1 MSSAPGGSLTP
12 FRRVSGFLR
21 AHRGAYLAG
30 VLALF
35 VTDMAGVYATHVKTD
50 ALARFGG
57 LDAPGGDGTRREIAW
72 ICAFFLGATLLQAV
86 GRYFWRMFF
95 LVASHRIA
103 RELRGSLYEKLGRL
117 PLGFFHR
124 TPTGDIMSRGTNDMD
139 AIRMMLGP
147 GVLIAIDTLFYLA
160 VVPPLLFMTSP
171 RLSLWIFLML
181 PVLFFVVRH
190 FQKRVETRWTDVQA
204 QLSVISAKVQEST
217 AGARVVKA
225 YGQEEAEGRDFGR
238 LLDDHFGKQVALNR
252 VQSVFNPLL
261 VALAR
266 GGIAVI
272 LGFGGWLVLGGQIGF
287 AVLVKFLFFLD
298 LLVWPMM
305 GLGHVIALLQQGAVS
320 LRRLNE
326 ILNEQE
332 EAYRPAPGGA
342 APGAIARGAV
352 ELRDLTFSYPG
363 SRRPALAGVS
373 AVIPAGSTVALVGP
387 VGSGKSTLAHLLP
400 RLYEPPRGTV
410 FVDGIDVL
418 DYPLQELRRAVGFVP
433 QNPFLFSDT
442 VRENIAFANP
452 AGIPQTDVAWAAR
465 VAQFAEEVE
474 RLPRRYEEMLGE
486 RGVNLS
492 GGQRQ
497 RATIARALLVKPK
510 ILVLDDCL
518 ASVDLETEHRIMQ
531 ELAPLLKQTTC
542 LWVTHRVLS
551 TRGVDRILVLDG
563 GRVAEQGTFAELA
576 GAGRVFAQMVKR
588 QTVEREQGRA
598 HERVH

>member
-1 MSSAPGGSLTP
+1 MTP
-12 FRRVSGFLR
+12 FQRVSGFLR

-30 VLALF
+30 VLALL
-35 VTDMAGVYATHVKTD
+35 VTDLAGIFATHVKTD
-50 ALARFGG
+50 ALARFSG
-57 LDAPGGDGTRREIAW
+57 LSGLGEDAARRELVRV
-72 ICAFFLGATLLQAV
+72 CAFFLGATLLQAA

-95 LVASHRIA
+95 LVASHRIV
-103 RELRGSLYEKLGRL
+103 RELRGTLYGKLGRL

-124 TPTGDIMSRGTNDMD
+124 TATGDIMSRGTNDMD
-139 AIRMMLGP
+139 AVRMMLGP

-181 PVLFFVVRH
+181 PVLFFIVRF
-190 FQKRVETRWTDVQA
+190 FQTRVESRWTDVQA

-217 AGARVVKA
+217 AGARMVKA
-225 YGQEEAEGRDFGR
+225 YGQEEAESRDFGR
-238 LLDDHFGKQVALNR
+238 LLDDYFGKQVALNR

-266 GGIAVI
+266 SGIAVI
-272 LGFGGWLVLGGQIGF
+272 LGAGGWLVLGGEIGF
-287 AVLVKFLFFLD
+287 AEFVRFLFFLD

-305 GLGHVIALLQQGAVS
+305 GLGHVIALLQQGTVS

-326 ILNEQE
+326 ILNEPE
-332 EAYRPAPGGA
+332 EAHLPVSGIAPP
-342 APGAIARGAV
+342 PGAIARGAV
-352 ELRDLTFSYPG
+352 EIRDLTFSYPG
-363 SRRPALAGVS
+363 VRRPALAEVTVS
-373 AVIPAGSTVALVGP
+373 IPPGSTVALVGA

-410 FVDGIDVL
+410 FVDGVDVL
-418 DYPLQELRRAVGFVP
+418 DYPLQELRRTVGFVP

-442 VRENIAFANP
+442 VRENIAFTDP

-551 TRGVDRILVLDG
+551 TRGVDRILVLAG

-576 GAGRVFAQMVKR
+576 ASGGIFAQMVRR
-588 QTVEREQGRA
+588 QTVEREEGKA